1 MQTKSL
7 ATLLGGS
14 GRPSSTEC
22 VRAHVL
28 CALLKG
34 VSRFVQPPLIAVRF
48 DALTRGEIGHG

>member
-34 VSRFVQPPLIAVRF
+34 VSRFVRPPLRL